1 MGIITM
7 RITKTLIA
15 EAVSA
20 LNDGFTHCEIVQT
33 HKFRATTL
41 AVLSI
46 QYLLSIPIG
55 TSLEY
60 KGKLR
65 WVKLNSEYLTR

>member
-1 MGIITM
+1 MIVSKAM
-7 RITKTLIA
+7 IA
-15 EAVSA
+15 EAVRA

-46 QYLLSIPIG
+46 QYLITIPVG

-60 KGKLR
+60 KGRLH
-65 WVKLNSEYLTR
+65 WVKLSSGAITR

>member
-1 MGIITM
+1 MK
-7 RITKTLIA
+7 ITKTLIA

-20 LNDGFTHCEIVQT
+20 LNEGFTHCEIIQT

-46 QYLLSIPIG
+46 QYLITIPIG

-60 KGKLR
+60 KGKLH
-65 WVKLNSEYLTR
+65 WVKLSSGSITR

>member
-1 MGIITM
+1 M
-7 RITKTLIA
+7 IA

-20 LNDGFTHCEIVQT
+20 LNEGFTHCEIVQT

-41 AVLSI
+41 AVFSI
-46 QYLLSIPIG
+46 QHLLTIPIG

-60 KGKLR
+60 KGELH
-65 WVKLNSEYLTR
+65 WVKLNSGFITR

>member
-1 MGIITM
+1 MK
-7 RITKTLIA
+7 ITKTMIA

-20 LNDGFTHCEIVQT
+20 LNEGFTHCEIVQT

-41 AVLSI
+41 AVFSI
-46 QYLLSIPIG
+46 QHLLTIPIG

-60 KGKLR
+60 KGKLH
-65 WVKLNSEYLTR
+65 WVKLSSGFITR

>member
-1 MGIITM
+1 MK
-7 RITKTLIA
+7 ITKTMIA

-20 LNDGFTHCEIVQT
+20 LNEGFTHCEIVQT

-41 AVLSI
+41 AVFSI
-46 QYLLSIPIG
+46 QHLLTIPIG

-60 KGKLR
+60 KGRLR
-65 WVKLNSEYLTR
+65 WVKINSEYITR

>member
-1 MGIITM
+1 MK
-7 RITKTLIA
+7 ITKTMIA

-20 LNDGFTHCEIVQT
+20 LNEGFTHCEIVQT

-41 AVLSI
+41 AVFSI
-46 QYLLSIPIG
+46 QHLLTIPIG
-55 TSLEY
+55 TSLDY

-65 WVKLNSEYLTR
+65 WVKISSEYITR